1 VVDFGWFLYIG
12 GMNNLNE
19 HYRDLLGLD
28 ESWAVSDVD
37 LQLDDNSVV
46 IELSHRGG
54 PLTCPECQG
63 SCGKADTA
71 PPRSWRHL
79 DTMQFK
85 TEIRAAVPR
94 CRCAQCGVKTV
105 AVPWAG
111 KHSRF
116 TLMFE
121 AFGIRV
127 LQAAANVSRAADLL
141 GLNWESV
148 HKLIER
154 AVARGIDRRTL
165 DEIKHVGID
174 EKSLGKGHDYVSVL
188 TDQDHRR
195 VLDVTKDRTIVAT
208 DELWQTLDENQRKR
222 IETVSLDM
230 WQAFMTSS
238 SKNAPN
244 AEIVHDKFH
253 VSKYLNEA
261 VDKVRR
267 REHREL
273 KSEGDERLTGL
284 RQLLLYNEENL
295 DEDGQVEL
303 QILRKSDLQTG
314 RAWAIKEN
322 FRHFWLSE
330 NSDTAGE
337 FFRTWYGWAIR
348 SRLEPIKKVARML
361 KRHLSGLLSYFRHHV
376 TNGLA
381 EGFNSKIQSIKSA
394 ARGFRSFAN
403 YRFRILFYC
412 GRLDLMPETTCH

>member
-1 VVDFGWFLYIG
+1 
-12 GMNNLNE
+12 MNSLNE

-28 ESWAVSDVD
+28 ESWTVSKVD
-37 LQLDDNSVV
+37 LQLEESSVV
-46 IELSHRGG
+46 IELTHRGG
-54 PLTCPECQG
+54 PLTCPECAG

-71 PPRSWRHL
+71 PARVWRHL

-94 CRCAQCGVKTV
+94 CRCVQCGVKTV

-141 GLNWESV
+141 KLNWESV

-165 DEIKHVGID
+165 DEIQHVGMD

-195 VLDVTKDRTIVAT
+195 VLDVSKDRTIKAA
-208 DELWQTLDENQRKR
+208 DKLWQTMSKKQRKKVKS
-222 IETVSLDM
+222 VSLDM
-230 WQAFMTSS
+230 WPAFMTSAV
-238 SKNAPN
+238 KNAPK

-267 REHREL
+267 KEHRVL
-273 KSEGDERLTGL
+273 KSDGDERLTGL
-284 RQLLLYNEENL
+284 RQLLLYNHENL
-295 DEDGQVEL
+295 DEDGQVEI
-303 QILRKSDLQTG
+303 QILQKSDLQTG

-322 FRHFWLSE
+322 FRHFWLCD
-330 NSDTAGE
+330 DTESASE
-337 FFRTWYGWAIR
+337 FFRSWYSWAIR
-348 SRLEPIKKVARML
+348 SRLEPVKKVARML
-361 KRHLSGLLSYFRHHV
+361 KRHLSGLLSYFRHRV
-376 TNGLA
+376 TNALA

-403 YRFRILFYC
+403 YRLRILFYC
-412 GRLDLMPETTCH
+412 GKLDLIPEITCH

>member
-1 VVDFGWFLYIG
+1 
-12 GMNNLNE
+12 MNSLNE

-28 ESWAVSDVD
+28 ESWTVSDVD
-37 LQLDDNSVV
+37 LQLEDNSVV
-46 IELSHRGG
+46 IELAHRGG
-54 PLTCPECQG
+54 PLTCPECQI

-71 PPRSWRHL
+71 PARSWRHL

-127 LQAAANVSRAADLL
+127 LQAAANVSRAAALL
-141 GLNWESV
+141 NLNWESV

-208 DELWQTLDENQRKR
+208 DELWQTLNENQRNGV
-222 IETVSLDM
+222 ESVSLDM

-238 SKNAPN
+238 NNNAPN

-295 DEDGQVEL
+295 KEDGQVEM
-303 QILRKSDLQTG
+303 QILQKSDLQTG

-330 NSDTAGE
+330 DSESADT
-337 FFRTWYGWAIR
+337 FFRSWYGWAIR

-361 KRHLSGLLSYFRHHV
+361 KSHLPGLLSYFRHHV
-376 TNGLA
+376 TNGIA

-403 YRFRILFYC
+403 YRLRILFYC
-412 GRLDLMPETTCH
+412 GKLDLVPEIACH

>member
-1 VVDFGWFLYIG
+1 
-12 GMNNLNE
+12 
-19 HYRDLLGLD
+19 
-28 ESWAVSDVD
+28 
-37 LQLDDNSVV
+37 
-46 IELSHRGG
+46 
-54 PLTCPECQG
+54 
-63 SCGKADTA
+63 
-71 PPRSWRHL
+71 
-79 DTMQFK
+79 MQFK

-127 LQAAANVSRAADLL
+127 LQAAANVSRAAALL
-141 GLNWESV
+141 CLNWESV

-208 DELWQTLDENQRKR
+208 DELWQTLDENQRNGV
-222 IETVSLDM
+222 ESVSLDM

-238 SKNAPN
+238 NKNAPN

-295 DEDGQVEL
+295 DEDGQVEM
-303 QILRKSDLQTG
+303 QILQKNDLQTG

-330 NSDTAGE
+330 DPDAADE
-337 FFRTWYGWAIR
+337 FFRSWYGWAIR
-348 SRLEPIKKVARML
+348 SRLEPIKTVARML
-361 KRHLSGLLSYFRHHV
+361 KRHLPGLLSYFRHHV

-403 YRFRILFYC
+403 YRLRILFYC
-412 GRLDLMPETTCH
+412 GRLNLMPEIACH

>member
-208 DELWQTLDENQRKR
+208 DELWQTLDENQRKG
-222 IETVSLDM
+222 IESVSLDM

-261 VDKVRR
+261 VD
-267 REHREL
+267 